1 MWESTLRRHHAGNS
15 FNSVEINRMAI
26 RYPVS
31 AAIIDLS
38 IRKALETSTPG
49 QAAFKKAVTMNRL
62 PDAHQRRS
70 KAKEQGN
77 D

>member
-1 MWESTLRRHHAGNS
+1 
-15 FNSVEINRMAI
+15 MAI